1 MSQLAHQS
9 LVLTEMKTV
18 SVRNFQNLIGQ
29 KLGISKWY
37 LIEQHNINQFAEVTF
52 DNQFIHTDPEK
63 AIKTSFGK
71 TIAHG
76 FLILSMLSRM
86 SYDAIPHIEGLKMG
100 INYGFNKIRF
110 VTPVLVGSRIRAHF
124 ALSNSQVEKPGEI
137 TNTIDVSVEIENN
150 ERPALV
156 AEWICRQYFEE

>member
-1 MSQLAHQS
+1 MCQLAYQS

-37 LIEQHNINQFAEVTF
+37 LIEQRNINQFAEVTF
-52 DNQFIHTDPEK
+52 DNQCIHTDPET

-76 FLILSMLSRM
+76 FLTLSMLSGM

>member
-1 MSQLAHQS
+1 
-9 LVLTEMKTV
+9 
-18 SVRNFQNLIGQ
+18 
-29 KLGISKWY
+29 
-37 LIEQHNINQFAEVTF
+37 
-52 DNQFIHTDPEK
+52 
-63 AIKTSFGK
+63 
-71 TIAHG
+71 
-76 FLILSMLSRM
+76 MLYGM

>member
-1 MSQLAHQS
+1 
-9 LVLTEMKTV
+9 
-18 SVRNFQNLIGQ
+18 
-29 KLGISKWY
+29 
-37 LIEQHNINQFAEVTF
+37 
-52 DNQFIHTDPEK
+52 
-63 AIKTSFGK
+63 
-71 TIAHG
+71 
-76 FLILSMLSRM
+76 
-86 SYDAIPHIEGLKMG
+86 MG